1 MSVGRV
7 GTLTLQEVGR
17 QEGSRGVRAGQTFL
31 QKVSLKLQGKQ
42 VSRRRQKHRNQAPGS
57 WDTRPPRRRKTH
69 SPAARSRRSQ
79 EAWPHR
85 ARHPRDGRHTTRR
98 APDHPE
104 LRFQGG
110 SSETRA
116 PRVTQTEPHTRFC
129 EKQQKEP
136 TRAERQVW
144 L

>member
-1 MSVGRV
+1 MVSV
-7 GTLTLQEVGR
+7 Q
-17 QEGSRGVRAGQTFL
+17 VRR
-31 QKVSLKLQGKQ
+31 S
-42 VSRRRQKHRNQAPGS
+42 SRRSLLSCRANKYLGGGRSTEIRPQAPGTYAPHVAGRHTALPHGA
-57 WDTRPPRRRKTH
+57 DGARRPGPTELGIH
-69 SPAARSRRSQ
+69 MMQ
-79 EAWPHR
+79 
-85 ARHPRDGRHTTRR
+85 HTTRR

-116 PRVTQTEPHTRFC
+116 PRVTQTEPHARFC